1 MNTESLQS
9 LMLNDNGFAFHPI
22 NGESYQ
28 LSETAISIIRWLS
41 AGDTEEVVSQKMVN
55 EYEVDEAIASRDLSS
70 FILTLKNIKLIE

>member
-28 LSETAISIIRWLS
+28 LSETAISI
-41 AGDTEEVVSQKMVN
+41 
-55 EYEVDEAIASRDLSS
+55 ASRDLSS